1 MTSIKNLELKVQ
13 ELLSL
18 LEAFK
23 QLNSNIELDD
33 VFENILLQMV
43 QVVAAEAGTLWV
55 LDKETKSIQ
64 AVAAYGPSASAIL
77 NMKMKIDEGIVGKV
91 IETGQAE
98 LIENVSGNAN
108 WSDRADHT
116 SGFITKSMITVPLK
130 VKGSVLG
137 ALQLLNKK
145 DTAFFSEQDITLAVA
160 LANQSAL
167 ALHNSQMYDEL
178 YRMFLS
184 MIRTLAKV
192 LDARDP
198 YTAGHSERVAK
209 YSLWI
214 AKKLGMDGAACDELY
229 KAALLHDIG
238 KIGIPDEILRKPS
251 RLTKGEYETI
261 KQHTIIGADILS
273 NMEPKSA
280 LIDAIETARSHH
292 ERLDGTGYP
301 DQLKG
306 ADIPWFAK
314 IVGVA
319 DAFDAMT
326 TARSYSS
333 GLSYKEGAAELV
345 RCKNKLFESEVVDA
359 FLAILEEC
367 SYEVDKY
374 EGENGESNLYGS
386 I

>member
-1 MTSIKNLELKVQ
+1 MTSIKKLELKVQ

-23 QLNSNIELDD
+23 HLNSNIEMDD
-33 VFENILLQMV
+33 VFQNILLQMV
-43 QVVAAEAGTLWV
+43 QVVGAEAGTLWV
-55 LDKETKSIQ
+55 LNKDDEKIE
-64 AVAAYGPSASAIL
+64 AVAAYGPSSEAIL
-77 NMKMKIDEGIVGKV
+77 NIKMKKEEGIVGKA
-91 IETGQAE
+91 IMSGNEQ
-98 LIENVSGNAN
+98 LIENVADNLDWAN
-108 WSDRADHT
+108 RVDRS

-130 VKGSVLG
+130 VKETVLG

-145 DTAFFSEQDITLAVA
+145 ETAFFSEQDIALAVA

-214 AKKLGMDGAACDELY
+214 AKKLGMDATSSEELY

-238 KIGIPDEILRKPS
+238 KIGIPDDILRKPG
-251 RLTKGEYETI
+251 RLTAVEFGYI
-261 KQHTIIGADILS
+261 QQHTIIGADILS
-273 NMEPKSA
+273 NMEPKSSMM
-280 LIDAIETARSHH
+280 DAIQTARSHH
-292 ERLDGTGYP
+292 ERMDGTGYP
-301 DQLKG
+301 DALKG
-306 ADIPWFAK
+306 ESIPLFAR

-326 TARSYSS
+326 TARSYSQ
-333 GLSYKEGAAELV
+333 GLSLEEGAKELE
-345 RCKNKLFESEVVDA
+345 RCKQTLFDERIVDA
-359 FLAILEEC
+359 FLAILVEC
-367 SYEVDKY
+367 NYEIDKY
-374 EGENGESNLYGS
+374 DGETGREIMHES